1 MSTTY
6 EREVE
11 DGQRFEFGKNW
22 SRFLAVIDDQRVD
35 EATAALRAM
44 LGVDSLAGKTF
55 LDVGSGSGLHSLAA
69 MRLGAARVRS
79 FDFDPHSVACTQEL
93 RRRYYPDAATW
104 TVEQGSAL
112 DADFLG
118 GLGTYDLVYSWGVL
132 HHTGDMWRALDLV
145 APLVAPGG
153 TLFVALYRDQG
164 WPSRAWLGIKRAYN
178 MGKVGRA
185 LVGGAYVA
193 ANAIGAAV
201 EDAVRLRD
209 PRQRYAEY
217 KRSRGMA
224 KVTDWIDWVG
234 GLPFEV
240 ATPDQ
245 IFDFYKQR
253 GFALE
258 RLTTVVGHGCNQY
271 VFTRQGR

>member
-1 MSTTY
+1 MVAPSY
-6 EREVE
+6 EQDVA

-22 SRFLAVIDDQRVD
+22 SRFLAVLDDERVE
-35 EATAALRAM
+35 EATRALREM

-55 LDVGSGSGLHSLAA
+55 VDVGSGSGLHSLAA
-69 MRLGAARVRS
+69 MRLGATRVRS

-93 RRRYYPDAATW
+93 KRRYFADSTTW

-112 DADFLG
+112 DPAFLG
-118 GLGTYDLVYSWGVL
+118 SLGTFDVVYSWGVL

-145 APLVAPGG
+145 APLAAPGG
-153 TLFVALYRDQG
+153 ILFIAIYRDQG
-164 WPSRAWLGIKRAYN
+164 WRSRAWLGIKRFYNSGTMGRVLAGGAYS
-178 MGKVGRA
+178 A
-185 LVGGAYVA
+185 YYAVGGALDD
-193 ANAIGAAV
+193 AI
-201 EDAVRLRD
+201 RLRD

-217 KRSRGMA
+217 KKSRGMS

-240 ATPDQ
+240 ATPDE
-245 IFDFYKQR
+245 IFDFFKQR

-271 VFTRQGR
+271 IFSKR